1 MKKTAR
7 FKLLTVLF
15 GIFSVLLTSI
25 LSYLCWLK
33 FISFSSLMA
42 TTVLLTIINV
52 AMLIWWQRSNT
63 PSNTVKK
70 EVFANVV
77 RELITLLNLLE
88 RKEKLINKNLLA
100 VPRQLFIGH
109 HLSGST
115 AMHDLGYSQ
124 HGDVLQ
130 YANLHVS
137 VWSSGTSLAYRVDV

>member
-1 MKKTAR
+1 MSYKAVQRILIKMKKTAR

-88 RKEKLINKNLLA
+88 RKEKLINKNLL
-100 VPRQLFIGH
+100 
-109 HLSGST
+109 
-115 AMHDLGYSQ
+115 
-124 HGDVLQ
+124 
-130 YANLHVS
+130 
-137 VWSSGTSLAYRVDV
+137 